1 MHTLVS
7 PILARHKW
15 FNLNQAIEP
24 VLSFKALWATPKQK
38 NGKMPTSKR
47 ERDRRLCKHLK
58 IFSEEQTA
66 FQLAS

>member
-38 NGKMPTSKR
+38 KWQDANKQTREGQEAMQTS
-47 ERDRRLCKHLK
+47 
-58 IFSEEQTA
+58 
-66 FQLAS
+66 

>member
-1 MHTLVS
+1 MRYGLYY
-7 PILARHKW
+7 
-15 FNLNQAIEP
+15 
-24 VLSFKALWATPKQK
+24 PKRRSGLRQNKK

-66 FQLAS
+66 FQLTSRNAAQATFNEFDVL